1 MTENSRPPDP
11 KNELPW
17 LQRQW
22 QRVRDLWARDIII
35 GQVEKG
41 ATNVIIGK
49 NIFQVNVAG
58 RNITPYLL
66 VIMIAAL
73 IGVGYLVY
81 PQVDHLWNPWPMTGD
96 FDVAV
101 ADFGLLDA
109 QGRMHHSEFGETLS
123 ASVFHQLQEA
133 YRTVKQEGGFDL
145 NVLIWHDSLGRA
157 DHKNV
162 PLGYIKGATP
172 AARAAAAKALAR
184 RIKADMIIYGYVT
197 EETDPESLV
206 LEFYY
211 ETQVQ
216 AGEPDALW
224 GSYELGAPLTGETS
238 YAANPEVAK
247 RTLVG
252 RLAPRMRALFRITQG
267 LAELLANQPE
277 RAVAILQAT
286 AEDLQDDWPA
296 TDGKEILYYF
306 LGSAAAVA
314 RDYPTAI
321 GALDEALRL
330 KADYVPALIALGGV
344 YFDRAQ
350 LFQYRSYEPPPEQ
363 ASCVSR
369 KNVEAS
375 DPTQE
380 SAMAGTQQAIALL
393 ERAVTLAPTSFW
405 PPLADR
411 ARLNLGFAYRQLGLW
426 HFNQGN
432 LTSAE
437 ADLTQADEI
446 LQAALTGFPPEEQP
460 VYYAWTQV
468 GLGTVD
474 RLRAHLALQQAQ
486 NETAPDQQKVRRTS
500 AVRWLETAIAHYQQ
514 CIDLKEQVAGNPVFQ
529 KRVLTCSCIP
539 FQEEAQQVLST
550 TLEATK

>member
-1 MTENSRPPDP
+1 MTNPNDDTPQSTAS
-11 KNELPW
+11 W

-22 QRVRDLWARDIII
+22 QRVRALSARDIII

-49 NIFQVNVAG
+49 NIFQINVAG
-58 RNITPYLL
+58 HNITPYLL
-66 VIMIAAL
+66 VIMVAAL

-81 PQVDHLWNPWPMTGD
+81 PQVDYRWNPWPMTGD

-133 YRTVKQEGGFDL
+133 YQAVKQQGGFDL

-157 DHKNV
+157 DRKNV
-162 PLGYIKGATP
+162 PLGYIEGATP
-172 AARAAAAKALAR
+172 AARVAAAKALAQ

-216 AGEPDALW
+216 AGEPDAFW
-224 GSYELGAPLTGETS
+224 GGYELGAPLAGETS
-238 YAANPEVAK
+238 YAANAEVAK

-277 RAVAILQAT
+277 RAVTILQT
-286 AEDLQDDWPA
+286 AERDLQADWPA
-296 TDGKEILYYF
+296 TDGKELLYYF
-306 LGSAAAVA
+306 LGNAAAVA

-321 GALDEALRL
+321 NALDEALRL

-344 YFDRAQ
+344 YLDRAQ

-375 DPTQE
+375 DPTQAA
-380 SAMAGTQQAIALL
+380 AMAGTQRAITLL
-393 ERAVTLAPTSFW
+393 ERAVALAPTSFW

-411 ARLNLGFAYRQLGLW
+411 ARLNLGLAYRQLGVW
-426 HFNQGN
+426 HFNGGD
-432 LTSAE
+432 LAAAE
-437 ADLTQADEI
+437 AALTQADGT
-446 LQAALTGFPPEEQP
+446 LQAALAAFPSAEQP

-468 GLGTVD
+468 SLGTVA
-474 RLRAHLALQQAQ
+474 RMRAHLTLQQAQ
-486 NETAPDQQKVRRTS
+486 NATGTPTAQKLRTT
-500 AVRWLETAIAHYQQ
+500 AVYWLEAAIDHYQQ
-514 CIDLKEQVAGNPVFQ
+514 CIDLKAAVAGNPVFQ
-529 KRVLTCSCIP
+529 KRVLACSCIP
-539 FQEEAQQVLST
+539 FQVEARQALST
-550 TLEATK
+550 TLEAK